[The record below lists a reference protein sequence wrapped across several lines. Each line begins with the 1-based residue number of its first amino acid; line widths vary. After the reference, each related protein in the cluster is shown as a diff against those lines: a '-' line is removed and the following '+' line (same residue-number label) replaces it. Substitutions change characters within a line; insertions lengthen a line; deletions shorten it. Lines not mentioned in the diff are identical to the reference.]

1 MSRIGKKTNDKG
13 LALIVV
19 LWVVTLLIIMA
30 SSFSLTIQRETAI
43 ISGLKEK
50 AQASALAEAG
60 IYYAV
65 LKLLNTDQEQRWQ
78 GYNSVYEID
87 YEGSRIRIQIAD
99 ESGKIDINHSDKEQL
114 QRLLNSINVDESNA
128 DSLSDAIMD
137 WRDKDDLPRDN
148 GAETQQ
154 YADAGLKYEP
164 RNDGFAS
171 MEEIQMVLGMTAEIS
186 QQLENTV
193 TIYGNNAKVN
203 PATATRAVLLTLPDV
218 SAEMVDDYIKQR
230 VENERDSVTV
240 AAPDWYRGSANKT
253 NVYMIVA
260 EVMIDKN
267 ITRQI
272 MAIIRMRPANNG
284 LPFEILK
291 WTKDYHQS
299 SLFLSENDEWVIN

>member
-193 TIYGNNAKVN
+193 TIYGNNPKVN